1 MRFAG
6 IKLSNY
12 MDSPDFGIQARQV
25 IRSSSNERKA
35 EGQSSFMKAM
45 AESQGKAQYEGAQ
58 PGQDATRAA
67 GAAAGQAGVMG
78 GIMDGASSLI
88 GGAIKGGKI
97 PGLGDTPTYPGTTPE
112 GLPLGKGSDGSYGGF
127 GGQYGNFTPPTVTP
141 SGNYTFG

>member
-35 EGQSSFMKAM
+35 DSQASHMKDM

-67 GAAAGQAGVMG
+67 GAAAGQSAVMG
-78 GIMDGASSLI
+78 GITDGIGSI
-88 GGAIKGGKI
+88 VGGAIKGANKPPTLGVDRTDPGMGI
-97 PGLGDTPTYPGTTPE
+97 PGSVAPE
-112 GLPLGKGSDGSYGGF
+112 YKGEQRPYYGPAF
-127 GGQYGNFTPPTVTP
+127 
-141 SGNYTFG
+141 